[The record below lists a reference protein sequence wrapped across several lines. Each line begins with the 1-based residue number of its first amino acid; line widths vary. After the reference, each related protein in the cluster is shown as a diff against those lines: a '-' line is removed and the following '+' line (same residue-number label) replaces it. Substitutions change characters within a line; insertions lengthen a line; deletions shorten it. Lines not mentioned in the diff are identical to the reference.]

1 VDQPGRIAV
10 FWQGIAVAVAHTAHA
25 GADAGLGQAWVQF
38 AQRRGVFAVQP
49 IFTANR
55 QPGRSP
61 PQPLDSALHRTKIP
75 LHLPARTKMN
85 FTRKA
90 IPSLIRA
97 TRLVS
102 MPALARGSY
111 N

>member
-1 VDQPGRIAV
+1 
-10 FWQGIAVAVAHTAHA
+10 
-25 GADAGLGQAWVQF
+25 
-38 AQRRGVFAVQP
+38 
-49 IFTANR
+49 
-55 QPGRSP
+55 
-61 PQPLDSALHRTKIP
+61 
-75 LHLPARTKMN
+75 MN